1 MQALVKKVGPQL
13 NTRCEKVEKATQE
26 LLAVLLPEGMSLEDM
41 AAAMET
47 KSGTTTPSRMTSRLS
62 VLEEEEEELK
72 PGELTEQRK
81 ARKRQELYQ
90 EAEYLLSYCNKKT
103 MEALIRCTRTTLE
116 SIKRRVTS
124 PSALSYSEDDR
135 NRNKKVDL
143 RPAFKVKL
151 VLSIPQV
158 SLRPSIEEIQTT
170 VNAVV
175 QSVLSTHKEVLQW
188 GQVPTSPLTDPS
200 KAQLT
205 SQSKVLTP
213 TNLAQGSKVLGNASA
228 VFEKKQD
235 APRTFFKLISEHKE
249 IAKLVSVLSSTISS
263 AKGLVAQSLE
273 QFKVYEHLWT
283 LDRDEHM
290 KTFLESNPG
299 LSEFE
304 SEIKRYM
311 QLEET
316 ITEEEEE
323 ITVGSLS
330 LVTGEL

>member
-1 MQALVKKVGPQL
+1 MGPQL

-26 LLAVLLPEGMSLEDM
+26 LLTVLLPEGMRLEDM
-41 AAAMET
+41 AAALET
-47 KSGTTTPSRMTSRLS
+47 KSGTTTPSRMMSRLS

-81 ARKRQELYQ
+81 AKKRQELYQ
-90 EAEYLLSYCNKKT
+90 EAEYLLTHCNKKT

-116 SIKRRVTS
+116 SIKRRVTF
-124 PSALSYSEDDR
+124 PTALSYSEDDR
-135 NRNKKVDL
+135 NRNKKVDQ

-158 SLRPSIEEIQTT
+158 SLKPSIEEIQTT
-170 VNAVV
+170 VNTVV

-188 GQVPTSPLTDPS
+188 GQVPTSSLKEPS
-200 KAQLT
+200 KTQLT

-213 TNLAQGSKVLGNASA
+213 TPTSLAQASKVLGNVSA
-228 VFEKKQD
+228 VFEKQQD
-235 APRTFFKLISEHKE
+235 SPQTFFKLISEHKE
-249 IAKLVSVLSSTISS
+249 VAKLVSVLSSTISS
-263 AKGLVAQSLE
+263 AKGPITQSLE
-273 QFKVYEHLWT
+273 RFKMYEHLWT
-283 LDRDEHM
+283 LDREEHM